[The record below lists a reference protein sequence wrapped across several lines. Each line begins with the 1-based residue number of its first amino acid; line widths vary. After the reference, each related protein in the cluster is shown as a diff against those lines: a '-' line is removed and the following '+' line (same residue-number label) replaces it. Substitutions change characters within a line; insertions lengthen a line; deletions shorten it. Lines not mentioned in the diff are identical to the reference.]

1 MRCFRIPRICFLP
14 DFLEKIILAALLY
27 FFSKFLE
34 RDARFRDAV
43 SEIKFNLLKINV
55 MKSVNTFS
63 LTGRLTADARYFE
76 SKNGKIARFSIA
88 HNFGRNV
95 PALFIDCVIF
105 PKKDEIL
112 QEDLLKKGTPVLVSG
127 YLRPN
132 NTAKDGKTYNATDFV
147 VTSLSP
153 AEVEDEGE

>member
-1 MRCFRIPRICFLP
+1 
-14 DFLEKIILAALLY
+14 
-27 FFSKFLE
+27 
-34 RDARFRDAV
+34 
-43 SEIKFNLLKINV
+43 

-63 LTGRLTADARYFE
+63 LTGRLTSDARYFE